1 MLIFLSTWIWIQRVI
16 LYGSN
21 MDPDPETQTTELFFP
36 DYLDHV
42 GMKFVSG
49 LIILVQLGPKV

>member
-1 MLIFLSTWIWIQRVI
+1 
-16 LYGSN
+16 